1 VARSSESSLS
11 KKKETF
17 MPRTGI
23 LDSLTDDQK
32 DQLFSW
38 MQSLPINDVLDKVAA
53 APPDGFGIKTYVTSL
68 RRFYQREK
76 LFRGRDNLPLA
87 RMAHL
92 NSEELAILQNAST
105 ATLTQHFF
113 EAISAPGENQNYI
126 AAAAKWLVATR
137 EQELRREK
145 LKLARDRYEL
155 DRQKL
160 RLSAAFKQIQ
170 CVTGEEAQKI
180 KDALHFVLE
189 ATDHQE

>member
-1 VARSSESSLS
+1 MAHSSESSLS

-38 MQSLPINDVLDKVAA
+38 MQSLPINDVLDKMAA

-105 ATLTQHFF
+105 ATLTHHFF

-126 AAAAKWLVATR
+126 AAAAKWPTR
-137 EQELRREK
+137 PKHILW
-145 LKLARDRYEL
+145 
-155 DRQKL
+155 
-160 RLSAAFKQIQ
+160 LSHRIAFSR
-170 CVTGEEAQKI
+170 TA
-180 KDALHFVLE
+180 
-189 ATDHQE
+189 